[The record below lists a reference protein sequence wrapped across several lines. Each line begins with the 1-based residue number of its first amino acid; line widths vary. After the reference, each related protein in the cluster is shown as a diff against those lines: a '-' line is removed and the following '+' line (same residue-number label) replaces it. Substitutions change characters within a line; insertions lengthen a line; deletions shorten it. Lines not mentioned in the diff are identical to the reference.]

1 MTLSTDLTAQRI
13 EQALSALRRGLPVIV
28 SDDDDRENEA
38 NLILVAEMLTAPEMA
53 RMIRDGSGIVC
64 LCITQEHAERLA
76 LPQMAAHNG
85 SRYGTQFTVAIE
97 AAEGVTT
104 GVSAADR
111 VTTIRAAMA
120 VDARPQDLVRPGHV
134 YPIVARPGRL
144 RERRGHTEAAVE
156 LARLAGFRPAGVL
169 CELMNPD
176 GTMMRGPQLTA
187 YALQQGLPQLTVAEL
202 AAWLEQGRAA
212 AA

>member
-28 SDDDDRENEA
+28 SDDADRENEA
-38 NLILVAEMLTAPEMA
+38 DLILVAEMLTVPEMA

-76 LPQMAAHNG
+76 LPPMAAHNG

-134 YPIVARPGRL
+134 YPIVARPGGL

>member
-28 SDDDDRENEA
+28 SDDADRENEA
-38 NLILVAEMLTAPEMA
+38 DLILVAEMLTAPEMA

-76 LPQMAAHNG
+76 LPPMAAHNG

-202 AAWLEQGRAA
+202 TAWLEQGRAA

>member
-28 SDDDDRENEA
+28 SDDADRENEA
-38 NLILVAEMLTAPEMA
+38 DLILVAEMLTVPEMA

-76 LPQMAAHNG
+76 LPPMAAHNG